1 MGSTLVGTYGGDYID
16 DVSDMMNFSKHNHP
30 ASHHPSDHLVHRQL
44 DASGKATL
52 LELVSAG
59 ISLRNI
65 YTFLRQQDPDS
76 LATRKAIY
84 NRIAELKDDMH
95 EGQSSIH
102 VPINQLDRKDF

>member
-1 MGSTLVGTYGGDYID
+1 MT
-16 DVSDMMNFSKHNHP
+16 FSKHNHP
-30 ASHHPSDHLVHRQL
+30 TSHHPSDHPVHRHL
-44 DASGKATL
+44 DTSDKATL
-52 LELVSAG
+52 LELMSAG

-65 YTFLRQQDPDS
+65 YTLFRQQDPDS
-76 LATRKAIY
+76 LGTRKAID